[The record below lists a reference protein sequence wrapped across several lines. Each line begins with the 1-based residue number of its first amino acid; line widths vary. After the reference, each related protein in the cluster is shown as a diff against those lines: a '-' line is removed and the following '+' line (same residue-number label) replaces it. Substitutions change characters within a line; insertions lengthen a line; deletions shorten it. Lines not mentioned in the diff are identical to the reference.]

1 MTWTD
6 ETREQVLS
14 FLGPQMPHPAQLRLA
29 DRVYEV
35 FEQHGKPVDHT
46 TVAAALG
53 ESHQSAVRSA
63 LTIARERWRG
73 QHPDAMPSSKEALGG

>member
-1 MTWTD
+1 MIWTN
-6 ETREQVLS
+6 EKREQVLS
-14 FLGPQMPHPAQLRLA
+14 FSRPQMPHPAQLRLA

-46 TVAAALG
+46 TIAAVLG

-63 LTIARERWRG
+63 LTIARERWREH
-73 QHPDAMPSSKEALGG
+73 HPDAMPSSKEALGG

>member
-1 MTWTD
+1 MTWTN
-6 ETREQVLS
+6 EKREQVLS
-14 FLGPQMPHPAQLRLA
+14 LSGPQMPHRVQLRLV

-63 LTIARERWRG
+63 LTIARE
-73 QHPDAMPSSKEALGG
+73 

>member
-1 MTWTD
+1 M
-6 ETREQVLS
+6 
-14 FLGPQMPHPAQLRLA
+14 
-29 DRVYEV
+29 YEV

-46 TVAAALG
+46 TIAAVLG

-63 LTIARERWRG
+63 LTIARERWRE